1 MTVTRFEGQ
10 GRKDEEVRGDE
21 PQKGCLITQNKTVT
35 AKRKQKL
42 RRSSSLVVW
51 SSAVGL
57 SLSRCSL
64 LPPHC
69 RPAGAFSSLPGN
81 HWNQIQVLIIIHL
94 PTDSPLVS
102 EPALPL
108 ARSAFPRPPSPHTPT
123 ARLRPVSPPAC
134 SPPPHSWRGS
144 RLPPSAPPACGPP
157 WT

>member
-1 MTVTRFEGQ
+1 MDLKTIQSMLERVQIHKNAGVTRFEGQ
-10 GRKDEEVRGDE
+10 GRKDEEVRGGE
-21 PQKGCLITQNKTVT
+21 PEKGCLITQNKTDVS
-35 AKRKQKL
+35 KRKQNSGALL
-42 RRSSSLVVW
+42 RWWLVRS

-108 ARSAFPRPPSPHTPT
+108 ARSAFPRPPRHIPPP
-123 ARLRPVSPPAC
+123 PVSG
-134 SPPPHSWRGS
+134 R
-144 RLPPSAPPACGPP
+144 
-157 WT
+157 